1 MFLIRSLIIS
11 REVFFVLFSQ
21 IEKSPEITG
30 DFSGFRTFLRSSA
43 AFFTASDFTC
53 HLHISCCYIFY
64 ALSQKLPEPF
74 LIIDGPDGQI
84 NIIFTGHT
92 DKFFC
97 CSEFSSPRMSLSLSH
112 AILHN
117 KDKTISMFYVT
128 AKSLKMQVLCL
139 FIAKIR
145 KSCITVQASNILRG
159 VFVHFVQ
166 NSQIYSRQTAVCS
179 SLCASRSVLL
189 LTNRK

>member
-97 CSEFSSPRMSLSLSH
+97 G
-112 AILHN
+112 N
-117 KDKTISMFYVT
+117 
-128 AKSLKMQVLCL
+128 L
-139 FIAKIR
+139 FIYIHGMYSVFSAGSADFVCRLFKKKITTD
-145 KSCITVQASNILRG
+145 KAGNGYYIVKDVTDQISTGVNVLTVDKQKASTIWYDLQGRRYNQRPTLPG
-159 VFVHFVQ
+159 VYI
-166 NSQIYSRQTAVCS
+166 NGGKKIMIR
-179 SLCASRSVLL
+179 
-189 LTNRK
+189 

>member
-30 DFSGFRTFLRSSA
+30 D
-43 AFFTASDFTC
+43 
-53 HLHISCCYIFY
+53 IFY

-97 CSEFSSPRMSLSLSH
+97 G
-112 AILHN
+112 N
-117 KDKTISMFYVT
+117 
-128 AKSLKMQVLCL
+128 L
-139 FIAKIR
+139 FIYIHGMYSVFSAGSADFVCRLFKKKILFLFLINIR
-145 KSCITVQASNILRG
+145 KIFLDVPSL
-159 VFVHFVQ
+159 
-166 NSQIYSRQTAVCS
+166 QIQD
-179 SLCASRSVLL
+179 SVTGTGRTLPE
-189 LTNRK
+189 

>member
-84 NIIFTGHT
+84 NII
-92 DKFFC
+92 DALKQLKYVD
-97 CSEFSSPRMSLSLSH
+97 EFEM
-112 AILHN
+112 
-117 KDKTISMFYVT
+117 ISMLAQQYG
-128 AKSLKMQVLCL
+128 LEVLDL
-139 FIAKIR
+139 STYRIPPEVIETVPREIVQQYKIVPVMKHDDVLTIAMSDPTDMATLDSIR
-145 KSCITVQASNILRG
+145 FLMK
-159 VFVHFVQ
+159 
-166 NSQIYSRQTAVCS
+166 
-179 SLCASRSVLL
+179 
-189 LTNRK
+189 

>member
-11 REVFFVLFSQ
+11 REVFLVLFSQ

-97 CSEFSSPRMSLSLSH
+97 G
-112 AILHN
+112 N
-117 KDKTISMFYVT
+117 
-128 AKSLKMQVLCL
+128 L
-139 FIAKIR
+139 FIYIHGMYSVFSAGSADFVCRLFKKKILFLFLINIR
-145 KSCITVQASNILRG
+145 KIFLM
-159 VFVHFVQ
+159 FQ
-166 NSQIYSRQTAVCS
+166 NTSTSLQIQD
-179 SLCASRSVLL
+179 SVTGTGRTLPE
-189 LTNRK
+189 

>member
-11 REVFFVLFSQ
+11 REVFLVLFSQ

-43 AFFTASDFTC
+43 TFFTASDFTC

-97 CSEFSSPRMSLSLSH
+97 GNLFIYIHGMYSVFSAGSADFVCRLFKKKILFLFLINIRKIFLDVPEHFHISPDTGFCHRNRTDTSG
-112 AILHN
+112 I
-117 KDKTISMFYVT
+117 KD
-128 AKSLKMQVLCL
+128 LLCL
-139 FIAKIR
+139 Q
-145 KSCITVQASNILRG
+145 SGYQG
-159 VFVHFVQ
+159 Q
-166 NSQIYSRQTAVCS
+166 
-179 SLCASRSVLL
+179 
-189 LTNRK
+189 LTNRHFQPTLF